1 MKRINKDLIGFYL
14 YKYKWYML
22 CYLCLIMLAL
32 FTGKIFELVVL
43 FTSFVLFRYIFPST
57 LHLDEFEECI
67 ASSIILLGGSLL
79 VSFGENI
86 SLYSAVLVSFILCLS
101 LYVVDYV
108 AERLKPKIHKH
119 NRDRIIEV
127 LNGDTSKDNI
137 LEYCKR
143 NGILEEVGETVDLFL
158 KKKLIDV
165 CKEQYLCETAVKKRI
180 RLFIGKGSK

>member
-1 MKRINKDLIGFYL
+1 MKKLNKDLIGFYF

-43 FTSFVLFRYIFPST
+43 FTSFVLFRYVFPST

-67 ASSIILLGGSLL
+67 VCSIILLSGAL
-79 VSFGENI
+79 VISFSENI
-86 SLYSAVLVSFILCLS
+86 SIYSSVLVSFILCLK
-101 LYVVDYV
+101 LYVIDYI
-108 AERLKPKIHKH
+108 AERLKPKIQKH
-119 NRDRIIEV
+119 NRDRIIMV
-127 LNGDTSKDNI
+127 LNGDTSKEHI

-158 KKKLIDV
+158 RKKLTDV

-180 RLFIGKGSK
+180 RLFIENGSK

>member
-1 MKRINKDLIGFYL
+1 
-14 YKYKWYML
+14 
-22 CYLCLIMLAL
+22 MLAL

-67 ASSIILLGGSLL
+67 ACSIILLSGALI

-86 SLYSAVLVSFILCLS
+86 SIYSSVLVSFILCLN
-101 LYVVDYV
+101 LYVIDYI

-119 NRDRIIEV
+119 NRDRIIEL
-127 LNGDTSKDNI
+127 LNGDTSTKHI

-143 NGILEEVGETVDLFL
+143 NGIREDVGETVDLFL
-158 KKKLIDV
+158 RKTINEV
-165 CKEQYLCETAVKKRI
+165 CDEQYLSETAVKKRI
-180 RLFIGKGSK
+180 KTFIEKRN

>member
-1 MKRINKDLIGFYL
+1 MKKLNKDLIGFYL

-43 FTSFVLFRYIFPST
+43 FTSFLLFRYIFPGT

-67 ASSIILLGGSLL
+67 ASSIILLSGALI
-79 VSFGENI
+79 VSFSKNI
-86 SLYSAVLVSFILCLS
+86 SIYSTVLVSFILCLI
-101 LYVVDYV
+101 LYMIDYI
-108 AERLKPKIHKH
+108 ASRLKPKIIKH

-127 LNGDTSKDNI
+127 LDGNTSKQHI

-143 NGILEEVGETVDLFL
+143 NGIREEVGETVDLFL
-158 KKKLIDV
+158 RKTINEV
-165 CKEQYLCETAVKKRI
+165 CEEQYLSETAVKKRI
-180 RLFIGKGSK
+180 RLFIEKRN